1 MLNKNYNILRVTRNE
16 MALVNVVSGSKVVAD
31 ETALIYN
38 RVVSGL
44 VSDGLV
50 SRSYADFSKLSLVG
64 VVVAPVLYKN
74 AVFAA
79 CIEQEK
85 TASENK
91 LESFLKTVEKSEA
104 RAKELESKRDVFG
117 LDQEESTEYLKLRAF
132 LLTSEDVKM
141 DLVSRRDALRGACN
155 EISGIISPVYVAQIK
170 GTGKQSLHFELFCS
184 LASGNVSDWKK
195 VFEKPLQSAQ
205 LYRHELGRTGGET
218 TEDTKKL
225 YLSFRSEMENLF
237 SRFSVTKSDG
247 NKVLASRSIRM
258 TPTELN
264 NLATLV
270 SGFNIEQD
278 GNGKF
283 LFKTVNYKKFERV
296 LVKAIVLKK
305 QGGKFEIKG
314 NLAFEQ
320 KKKQK

>member
-1 MLNKNYNILRVTRNE
+1 MMKNNNNILKVTRNE
-16 MALVNVVSGSKVVAD
+16 LASINLVSGYKVVVD
-31 ETALIYN
+31 ETALVYN
-38 RVVSGL
+38 RVVSDL
-44 VSDGLV
+44 VSDGIV
-50 SRSYADFSKLSLVG
+50 SRSYTDFSELSLVG

-104 RAKELESKRDVFG
+104 RAKELESKRDIFG
-117 LDQEESTEYLKLRAF
+117 LDPDESTEYSKLRAF
-132 LLTSEDVKM
+132 LLTSEDVRM
-141 DLVSRRDALRGACN
+141 DLTNRRDALRNACN
-155 EISGIISPVYVAQIK
+155 EISGIISPVYVSQVK
-170 GTGKQSLHFELFCS
+170 GTGKQLLHFELFCS

-314 NLAFEQ
+314 NLTFEQ
-320 KKKQK
+320 KKQK

>member
-1 MLNKNYNILRVTRNE
+1 MMNKYNVIRVTRNE
-16 MALVNVVSGSKVVAD
+16 LSSVNLVSGSRVVVD
-31 ETALIYN
+31 ETALVYN
-38 RVVSGL
+38 RVISGL

-50 SRSYADFSKLSLVG
+50 SRSYADFSELSLVG
-64 VVVAPVLYKN
+64 VVVTPVLYKN

-117 LDQEESTEYLKLRAF
+117 LNPEENTEYLKIRAF

-141 DLVSRRDALRGACN
+141 DLVSRRDALRNACN
-155 EISGIISPVYVAQIK
+155 EISGIISPVYVSQVK
-170 GTGKQSLHFELFCS
+170 GTGKQLLHFELFCS

-258 TPTELN
+258 SPTELN

-305 QGGKFEIKG
+305 QGSKFEING
-314 NLAFEQ
+314 NLTFEQ

>member
-1 MLNKNYNILRVTRNE
+1 MMNKYNVIRVTRNE
-16 MALVNVVSGSKVVAD
+16 LSSVNLVSGTRLVAD
-31 ETALIYN
+31 ETALVYN
-38 RVVSGL
+38 RVVSDL
-44 VSDGLV
+44 VSNGIV
-50 SRSYADFSKLSLVG
+50 SRSYFEFSELSLVG
-64 VVVAPVLYKN
+64 VVITPIIYKN

-79 CIEQEK
+79 CIDRDKEAVTKAFTSFCDQIEK
-85 TASENK
+85 A
-91 LESFLKTVEKSEA
+91 ESRK
-104 RAKELESKRDVFG
+104 KELEVKRSAFP
-117 LDQEESTEYLKLRAF
+117 LDDDERKEFTKLTAF
-132 LLTSEDVKM
+132 LIGAEDKKTELR
-141 DLVSRRDALRGACN
+141 DRREALEDAYEKIA
-155 EISGIISPVYVAQIK
+155 GIISPVYVAQIR
-170 GTGKQSLHFELFCS
+170 GTGKQLLHFELFCS

-283 LFKTVNYKKFERV
+283 LFKTINYKKFERV

-314 NLAFEQ
+314 NLTFEQ
-320 KKKQK
+320 KKQK

>member
-1 MLNKNYNILRVTRNE
+1 MMNKYNVIRVTHNE
-16 MALVNVVSGSKVVAD
+16 LSSVNLVFGSRVVVD
-31 ETALIYN
+31 ETALVYN
-38 RVVSGL
+38 RVISGL
-44 VSDGLV
+44 VSDGIV
-50 SRSYADFSKLSLVG
+50 SRSYFEFSELSLVD
-64 VVVAPVLYKN
+64 VVVTPVLYKN

-117 LDQEESTEYLKLRAF
+117 LDPEENTEYLKLRAF
-132 LLTSEDVKM
+132 LLTSEDVRM
-141 DLVSRRDALRGACN
+141 DLVNRRDALRNACN
-155 EISGIISPVYVAQIK
+155 EISGIISPVYVSQVK
-170 GTGKQSLHFELFCS
+170 GTGKQLLHFELFCS
-184 LASGNVSDWKK
+184 LASSNVSDWKK

-258 TPTELN
+258 SPTELN

-270 SGFNIEQD
+270 SGFDIEQD

-305 QGGKFEIKG
+305 QGSKFEIKG
-314 NLAFEQ
+314 NLTFEQ
-320 KKKQK
+320 KKQK

>member
-16 MALVNVVSGSKVVAD
+16 MALVNLVSGSKVVVD
-31 ETALIYN
+31 ETALVYN

-44 VSDGLV
+44 VSDGFV
-50 SRSYADFSKLSLVG
+50 SRSYADFSELSLVG
-64 VVVAPVLYKN
+64 VVVTPVLYKN

-104 RAKELESKRDVFG
+104 RAKELESKRDIFG
-117 LDQEESTEYLKLRAF
+117 LDPDESTEYSKLRAF
-132 LLTSEDVKM
+132 LLTSEDVRM
-141 DLVSRRDALRGACN
+141 DLTNRRDALRNACN
-155 EISGIISPVYVAQIK
+155 EISGIISPVYVSQVK
-170 GTGKQSLHFELFCS
+170 GTGKQLLHFELFCS

-314 NLAFEQ
+314 NLTFEQ
-320 KKKQK
+320 KKQK

>member
-1 MLNKNYNILRVTRNE
+1 MMNKYNVIRVTRNE
-16 MALVNVVSGSKVVAD
+16 ISSVNLVSGSRVVVD
-31 ETALIYN
+31 ETALVYN

-44 VSDGLV
+44 VSDGIV
-50 SRSYADFSKLSLVG
+50 SRSYADFSELSLVG
-64 VVVAPVLYKN
+64 VVVTPVLYKN

-85 TASENK
+85 IASENK

-117 LDQEESTEYLKLRAF
+117 LNPEENTEYLKIRAF

-141 DLVSRRDALRGACN
+141 DLVSRRDALRNACN
-155 EISGIISPVYVAQIK
+155 EISGIISPVYVAQVK
-170 GTGKQSLHFELFCS
+170 GTGKQLLHFELFCS

-258 TPTELN
+258 SPTELN

-305 QGGKFEIKG
+305 QGSKFEING
-314 NLAFEQ
+314 NLTFEQ
-320 KKKQK
+320 KKQK

>member
-1 MLNKNYNILRVTRNE
+1 M
-16 MALVNVVSGSKVVAD
+16 
-31 ETALIYN
+31 
-38 RVVSGL
+38 
-44 VSDGLV
+44 
-50 SRSYADFSKLSLVG
+50 
-64 VVVAPVLYKN
+64 
-74 AVFAA
+74 
-79 CIEQEK
+79 EQEK

-104 RAKELESKRDVFG
+104 RAKELENKRDVFE
-117 LDQEESTEYLKLRAF
+117 LDQEESTEYSKLRAF
-132 LLTSEDVKM
+132 LLTSEDLRM
-141 DLVSRRDALRGACN
+141 DLVSRRDALRNACN
-155 EISGIISPVYVAQIK
+155 EIAGIISPVYVAQVK
-170 GTGKQSLHFELFCS
+170 GTGKQLLHFELFCS

-258 TPTELN
+258 SPTELN

-314 NLAFEQ
+314 NLTFEQ
-320 KKKQK
+320 RKQK

>member
-1 MLNKNYNILRVTRNE
+1 M
-16 MALVNVVSGSKVVAD
+16 
-31 ETALIYN
+31 
-38 RVVSGL
+38 
-44 VSDGLV
+44 
-50 SRSYADFSKLSLVG
+50 
-64 VVVAPVLYKN
+64 
-74 AVFAA
+74 
-79 CIEQEK
+79 EQEK

-117 LDQEESTEYLKLRAF
+117 LDPEENTEYLKLRAF
-132 LLTSEDVKM
+132 LLTSEDVRM
-141 DLVSRRDALRGACN
+141 DLVNRRDALRNACN
-155 EISGIISPVYVAQIK
+155 EISGIISPVYVSQVK
-170 GTGKQSLHFELFCS
+170 GTGKQLLHFELFCS

-218 TEDTKKL
+218 TENTKKL

-258 TPTELN
+258 SPTELN

-296 LVKAIVLKK
+296 LVKSIVLKK
-305 QGGKFEIKG
+305 QGSKFEIKG
-314 NLAFEQ
+314 NLTFEQ
-320 KKKQK
+320 KKQK

>member
-50 SRSYADFSKLSLVG
+50 SRSYADFSELSLVG

-74 AVFAA
+74 AVFAV

-314 NLAFEQ
+314 NLTFEQ

>member
-1 MLNKNYNILRVTRNE
+1 MMNKYNVIRVTRNE
-16 MALVNVVSGSKVVAD
+16 LSSVNLVSGSRVVVD
-31 ETALIYN
+31 ETALVYN
-38 RVVSGL
+38 RVISGL
-44 VSDGLV
+44 VSDGIV
-50 SRSYADFSKLSLVG
+50 SRSYFEFSELSLVD
-64 VVVAPVLYKN
+64 VVVTPVLYKN

-117 LDQEESTEYLKLRAF
+117 LDPEENTEYLKLRAF
-132 LLTSEDVKM
+132 LLTSEDVRM
-141 DLVSRRDALRGACN
+141 DLVNRRDALRNAYN
-155 EISGIISPVYVAQIK
+155 EISGIISPVYVSQVK
-170 GTGKQSLHFELFCS
+170 GTGKQLLHFELFCS
-184 LASGNVSDWKK
+184 LASSNVSDWKK

-258 TPTELN
+258 SPTELN

-270 SGFNIEQD
+270 SGFDIEQD

-305 QGGKFEIKG
+305 QGSKFEIKG
-314 NLAFEQ
+314 NLTFEQ
-320 KKKQK
+320 KKQK

>member
-16 MALVNVVSGSKVVAD
+16 MALVNLVSGSKVVAD

-50 SRSYADFSKLSLVG
+50 SRSYADFSELSLVG

-132 LLTSEDVKM
+132 LLTAEDVRM
-141 DLVSRRDALRGACN
+141 DLTNRRDALRNACN
-155 EISGIISPVYVAQIK
+155 EIAGIISPVYVAQVK
-170 GTGKQSLHFELFCS
+170 GTGKQLLHFELFCS

-205 LYRHELGRTGGET
+205 LYRHELGRTGGRQRKIQKNYICHSGLRWKT
-218 TEDTKKL
+218 CFRGFLSQSRTGIR
-225 YLSFRSEMENLF
+225 YLRLVPSE
-237 SRFSVTKSDG
+237 
-247 NKVLASRSIRM
+247 
-258 TPTELN
+258 
-264 NLATLV
+264 
-270 SGFNIEQD
+270 
-278 GNGKF
+278 
-283 LFKTVNYKKFERV
+283 
-296 LVKAIVLKK
+296 
-305 QGGKFEIKG
+305 
-314 NLAFEQ
+314 
-320 KKKQK
+320 

>member
-1 MLNKNYNILRVTRNE
+1 MMNKYNVIRVTRNE
-16 MALVNVVSGSKVVAD
+16 LSSVNLVSGSRVVVD
-31 ETALIYN
+31 ETALVYN
-38 RVVSGL
+38 RVISGL
-44 VSDGLV
+44 VSDGIV
-50 SRSYADFSKLSLVG
+50 SRSYFEFSELSLVG

-117 LDQEESTEYLKLRAF
+117 LDPEENTEYLKLRAF
-132 LLTSEDVKM
+132 LLTSEDVRM
-141 DLVSRRDALRGACN
+141 DLVNRRDALRNAYN
-155 EISGIISPVYVAQIK
+155 EISGIISPVYVSQVK
-170 GTGKQSLHFELFCS
+170 GTGKQLLHFELFCS
-184 LASGNVSDWKK
+184 LASSNVSDWKK

-247 NKVLASRSIRM
+247 NKVLASRSIQM
-258 TPTELN
+258 SPTELN

-270 SGFNIEQD
+270 SGFDIEQD

-305 QGGKFEIKG
+305 QGSKFEIKG
-314 NLAFEQ
+314 NLTFEQ
-320 KKKQK
+320 KKQK

>member
-1 MLNKNYNILRVTRNE
+1 MMNKYNVIRVTRNE
-16 MALVNVVSGSKVVAD
+16 LSSVNLVSGTRLVAD
-31 ETALIYN
+31 ETALVYN
-38 RVVSGL
+38 RVVSDL
-44 VSDGLV
+44 VSNGIV
-50 SRSYADFSKLSLVG
+50 SRSYFEFSELSLVG
-64 VVVAPVLYKN
+64 VVITPIIYKN

-79 CIEQEK
+79 CIDRDKEAATKAFTSFCDQIEK
-85 TASENK
+85 A
-91 LESFLKTVEKSEA
+91 ESRK
-104 RAKELESKRDVFG
+104 KELEVKRSAFP
-117 LDQEESTEYLKLRAF
+117 LDDDERKEFTKLTAF
-132 LLTSEDVKM
+132 LIGAEDKKTELR
-141 DLVSRRDALRGACN
+141 DRREALEDAYEKIA
-155 EISGIISPVYVAQIK
+155 GIISPVYVAQIR
-170 GTGKQSLHFELFCS
+170 GTGKQLLHFELFCS

-283 LFKTVNYKKFERV
+283 LFKTINYKKFERV

-314 NLAFEQ
+314 NLTFEQ
-320 KKKQK
+320 KKQK

>member
-16 MALVNVVSGSKVVAD
+16 MALVNLVSGSKVVAD
-31 ETALIYN
+31 ETALVYN

-50 SRSYADFSKLSLVG
+50 SRSYADFSELSLVG

-74 AVFAA
+74 AVFSA
-79 CIEQEK
+79 CMEQEK
-85 TASENK
+85 KASENK
-91 LESFLKTVEKSEA
+91 LESFLKTIEKSES
-104 RAKELESKRDVFG
+104 RAKELENKRDVFG
-117 LDQEESTEYLKLRAF
+117 LDQEESTEYAKLRAF
-132 LLTSEDVKM
+132 LLTSEDVRM
-141 DLVSRRDALRGACN
+141 DLVNRRDVLRNACN
-155 EISGIISPVYVAQIK
+155 EISGIISPVYVAQVK

-184 LASGNVSDWKK
+184 LCSGNVSEWKN

-225 YLSFRSEMENLF
+225 YLSFRAEMENLF

-314 NLAFEQ
+314 NLTFEQ
-320 KKKQK
+320 KKQK

>member
-1 MLNKNYNILRVTRNE
+1 MMNKYNVIRVTRNE
-16 MALVNVVSGSKVVAD
+16 ISSVNLVSGSRVVVD
-31 ETALIYN
+31 ETALVYN

-44 VSDGLV
+44 VSDGIV
-50 SRSYADFSKLSLVG
+50 SRSYADFSELSLVG
-64 VVVAPVLYKN
+64 VVVTPVLYKN

-85 TASENK
+85 IASENK

-117 LDQEESTEYLKLRAF
+117 LNPEENTEYLKIRAF

-141 DLVSRRDALRGACN
+141 DLVSRRDALRNACN
-155 EISGIISPVYVAQIK
+155 EISGIISPVYVAQVK
-170 GTGKQSLHFELFCS
+170 GTGKQLLHFELFCS

-258 TPTELN
+258 SPTELN

-305 QGGKFEIKG
+305 QGNKFEIKG
-314 NLAFEQ
+314 NLTFEQ

>member
-1 MLNKNYNILRVTRNE
+1 MMNKYNVIRVTRNE
-16 MALVNVVSGSKVVAD
+16 LSSVNLVSGSRVVVD
-31 ETALIYN
+31 ETALVYN
-38 RVVSGL
+38 RVISGL
-44 VSDGLV
+44 VSDGIV
-50 SRSYADFSKLSLVG
+50 SRSYFEFSELSLVG

-117 LDQEESTEYLKLRAF
+117 LDPEENTEYLKLRAF
-132 LLTSEDVKM
+132 LLTSEDVRM
-141 DLVSRRDALRGACN
+141 DLVNRRDALRNAYN
-155 EISGIISPVYVAQIK
+155 EISGIISPVYVSQVK
-170 GTGKQSLHFELFCS
+170 GTGKQLLHFELFCS
-184 LASGNVSDWKK
+184 LASSNVSDWKK

-258 TPTELN
+258 SPTELN

-270 SGFNIEQD
+270 SGFDIEQD

-305 QGGKFEIKG
+305 QGSKFEIKG
-314 NLAFEQ
+314 NLTFEQ
-320 KKKQK
+320 KKQK